1 MAPGEGSH
9 RLQQAGAT
17 LSNCLSGNGVLKLLK
32 KISCADIRIT
42 FNSNY
47 WILFNNFMNGKSC
60 MGSQE
65 IPPKPIIRNI

>member
-1 MAPGEGSH
+1 MAPGEGSQ
-9 RLQQAGAT
+9 RLQQAEAT
-17 LSNCLSGNGVLKLLK
+17 LSNCLSGNGVLELLK

-60 MGSQE
+60 LCSQE
-65 IPPKPIIRNI
+65 FLAKPISRDI